1 MGERALDREQA
12 PDRRVLAGL
21 AISVLAIAS
30 AALFVRMAA
39 PIPPELIA
47 AGRVSITALVA
58 LLLATLTLPQTLRNL
73 AGRPREA
80 TWLIIAGLCLA
91 AHFGAWITSLSL
103 TSVVRSVALVT
114 TTPLF
119 AGLLARA
126 LGDRVSP
133 RLYLGGVVALLGT
146 IVMVASPDALV
157 GGSLIGDAL
166 ALSGALTAALCLA
179 IGRHVHARMGDALPL
194 RDYFALLNLVAA
206 IGLWSF
212 VALRGVTIDVP
223 GADEFDWAAIAF
235 LGLVPGL
242 IGHGLLNWAV
252 RRTPVHVVTLASL
265 LEPLGAAALAWLVL
279 GESVGIREGI
289 GAAIVLLGMGLGL
302 SVAGDRLGPGRSS

>member
-1 MGERALDREQA
+1 MGERAPEREQGL
-12 PDRRVLAGL
+12 DGRVLAGL

-80 TWLIIAGLCLA
+80 MWLVLAGLCLA

-133 RLYLGGVVALLGT
+133 RLYVGGTVALLGT

-157 GGSLIGDAL
+157 GGSLVGDAL

-212 VALRGVTIDVP
+212 VAVRGVAVDVP
-223 GADEFDWAAIAF
+223 GAEQFDWAAVAF

-252 RRTPVHVVTLASL
+252 RRTPVHVVALASL
-265 LEPLGAAALAWLVL
+265 LEPLGAAALAWIVL
-279 GESVGIREGI
+279 GEAVGIREGI
-289 GAAIVLLGMGLGL
+289 GAAIVLLGMALGL
-302 SVAGDRLGPGRSS
+302 PKPSS